1 MKSAYE
7 LALERME
14 SQGIERPDA
23 GKLGDD
29 VKAQMAE
36 VRAKADAELAQAEI
50 LHKQRL
56 AKVSSHAEH
65 EQENEEYAIDRRR
78 IEEARDR
85 KLAELR
91 GEP

>member
-14 SQGIERPDA
+14 SQGIEKPDA

-36 VRAKADAELAQAEI
+36 VRAKADADLAHAQILHRESLAKLSTRAERQQAE
-50 LHKQRL
+50 
-56 AKVSSHAEH
+56 
-65 EQENEEYAIDRRR
+65 EEYRIDRRR
-78 IEEARDR
+78 IEDERDR
-85 KLAELR
+85 KLAALR
-91 GEP
+91 GEG

>member
-29 VKAQMAE
+29 VKVQMAD
-36 VRAKADAELAQAEI
+36 VRAKAEAELAQVEI
-50 LHKQRL
+50 LHKQRRAKASSL
-56 AKVSSHAEH
+56 AQR
-65 EQENEEYAIDRRR
+65 EQEDQEYAIDRRR
-78 IEEARDR
+78 IEDERDR
-85 KLAELR
+85 QLARLR
-91 GEP
+91 GN